1 MAAEIALAEHRFPVR
16 VYYEDTDAAG
26 IVYYANYLKFAER
39 ARTEMMRAIGVE
51 HRRMLDQTGVAFAVR
66 RCEVDYLVPARL
78 DDMLE
83 VRTRILELSGA
94 AIEAEQIVARDDSEL
109 ARLKLVLVCIGP
121 RGRATRIPGAVRD
134 AFSKRSSQSDKRE
147 KNG

>member
-1 MAAEIALAEHRFPVR
+1 
-16 VYYEDTDAAG
+16 
-26 IVYYANYLKFAER
+26 
-39 ARTEMMRAIGVE
+39 
-51 HRRMLDQTGVAFAVR
+51 VR

-121 RGRATRIPGAVRD
+121 RGRATRIPSAVRD